1 MPWVIKMPIEIERKF
16 LVNSNAYKENAQKHE
31 IKQVYLS
38 ATDKMAIRV
47 RIDGIQA
54 TLAIKSKESER
65 INREYEYMIPMD
77 EAISLVKLQ
86 DFPTIIK
93 TRHVLEHEGHT
104 WEVDEFHGKNRGLI
118 VAEIELNN
126 ENEEFK
132 IPSWIEKEVTSDYRY
147 LNSNLALNPFS
158 QW

>member
-54 TLAIKSKESER
+54 TLAIKSKESDWIIR
-65 INREYEYMIPMD
+65 GADFSSANRN
-77 EAISLVKLQ
+77 A
-86 DFPTIIK
+86 
-93 TRHVLEHEGHT
+93 
-104 WEVDEFHGKNRGLI
+104 
-118 VAEIELNN
+118 
-126 ENEEFK
+126 
-132 IPSWIEKEVTSDYRY
+132 
-147 LNSNLALNPFS
+147 NSNIGRSLYIL
-158 QW
+158 

>member
-1 MPWVIKMPIEIERKF
+1 MPIEIERKF
-16 LVNSNAYKENAQKHE
+16 LVNSNLFKENAQKHE
-31 IKQVYLS
+31 IKQTYLS
-38 ATDKMAIRV
+38 ATEKMAIRV

-77 EAISLVKLQ
+77 EAISLMKLH
-86 DFPTIIK
+86 DFPMIRK
-93 TRHVLEHEGHT
+93 TRYVVEHEGHA
-104 WEVDEFHGKNRGLI
+104 WEVDEFHDKNSGLI
-118 VAEIELNN
+118 VAEIELNS
-126 ENEEFK
+126 EDEKFI

-147 LNSNLALNPFS
+147 LNSNLAINPFS